1 MALCY
6 GTDKLLAHSQGINFA
21 IAVVW
26 HRLGDHRVD
35 HRRQAG
41 GATGGTSVNWSAFVF
56 ILLWLAT
63 FVAGQLLFKRAME
76 SSRKIGFR
84 KLRTIRTLSIGIV
97 VMTISFLLNLGL
109 LQQFDL
115 SYLYPFQGSSI
126 IIVTLLA
133 AILLKEG
140 LTSRLIIGTLL
151 ITFGVVLV
159 SLS

>member
-1 MALCY
+1 
-6 GTDKLLAHSQGINFA
+6 
-21 IAVVW
+21 
-26 HRLGDHRVD
+26 
-35 HRRQAG
+35 
-41 GATGGTSVNWSAFVF
+41 VNWSAFVF

-84 KLRTIRTLSIGIV
+84 KLRTIRTLSIGIL

-151 ITFGVVLV
+151 ITAGVVLV